1 MNFFNSA
8 PNLRFTRL
16 HARIVQED
24 GAFTVRARCS
34 II

>member
-8 PNLRFTRL
+8 PNLKFTRL

-24 GAFTVRARCS
+24 GAFTVRVRCS